1 MENIKASGIK
11 TPKFNF
17 DDEDSLSHFVKEGFT
32 IYQNVFEGSLILKI
46 KSLLLN
52 AYETL
57 IADSKTNNYEIDN
70 NGFAVSIVDEFT
82 KTELYYELMKSKK
95 LHKVLEN
102 ILGPDIAIFDYDA
115 LWINVPEETD
125 PVLSKNQHVD
135 AWTGTSVNTI
145 FAKLFFTDVDDF
157 NGMAVSPRSHLQG
170 LIPVRNREIDPH
182 SNVEFDNLNLNT
194 IKSGDLLV
202 WHALLVH
209 STVGHSNKNIRISM
223 TSRFTSTET
232 EFSSQERALGY
243 RTLKVGPLNQILR
256 LIGNDL
262 LSPFRTYGGFV
273 GIDRR
278 MADIYPFSDYK
289 KFINYQNKIKDIF
302 KGY

>member
-1 MENIKASGIK
+1 
-11 TPKFNF
+11 
-17 DDEDSLSHFVKEGFT
+17 
-32 IYQNVFEGSLILKI
+32 
-46 KSLLLN
+46 
-52 AYETL
+52 
-57 IADSKTNNYEIDN
+57 
-70 NGFAVSIVDEFT
+70 
-82 KTELYYELMKSKK
+82 
-95 LHKVLEN
+95 
-102 ILGPDIAIFDYDA
+102 
-115 LWINVPEETD
+115 
-125 PVLSKNQHVD
+125 
-135 AWTGTSVNTI
+135 
-145 FAKLFFTDVDDF
+145 
-157 NGMAVSPRSHLQG
+157 
-170 LIPVRNREIDPH
+170 
-182 SNVEFDNLNLNT
+182 
-194 IKSGDLLV
+194 
-202 WHALLVH
+202 
-209 STVGHSNKNIRISM
+209 M